1 MLARLKYWVSTFN
14 NACKAEN
21 PASTPNDLEKPQ
33 VKRSHAYLHRGDKKQ
48 QEQLVSVWIVVSMD
62 NIT

>member
-48 QEQLVSVWIVVSMD
+48 QEQLCQSG
-62 NIT
+62 